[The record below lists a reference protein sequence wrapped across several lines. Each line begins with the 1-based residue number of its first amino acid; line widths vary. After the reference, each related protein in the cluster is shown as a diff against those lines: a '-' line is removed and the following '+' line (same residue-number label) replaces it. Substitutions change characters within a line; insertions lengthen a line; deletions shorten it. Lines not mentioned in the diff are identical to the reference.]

1 MAWFYLYDSDITATV
16 SASAEISSSDNDSE
30 VVKVTASGY
39 IPAGYWIYS
48 TGVVVTI
55 TINGQPY
62 TTTLF
67 GNGSYYYG
75 SDGAKTATFS
85 VDVPK
90 GTGAKN
96 VEWSVAFKRA
106 MDGYV
111 YDTAHTATGKIAV
124 GALPSYTV
132 SYNANGG
139 SGAPSAQTKWY
150 GSTLKL
156 STATPT
162 RTGYSFLGWST
173 ANDSSVEYAAGA
185 NYTANDGVTLYAV
198 WKANT
203 YTVKY
208 DANGGTGAP
217 GNQTKTYGVNL
228 TLSNTK
234 PTRTNYNFLGWA
246 TSASATSPQ
255 YAAGGEYSNNAGVTL
270 YAVWQLAYTKPRI
283 NGLSVERCT
292 EDGTAAE
299 EGTYARVS
307 FAWATDR
314 AVSSITVTW
323 ASVMGGSGSTNIPAS
338 GTSGNVSFVFGG
350 GNLSADATYTIAV
363 SVADSGGSTP
373 ASTTLSSI
381 KYTIDF
387 LKGGNGVA
395 IGKAAEVA
403 NKFDVDFESI
413 FRKPI
418 DAREGSYIPDL
429 RNEELTP
436 EKFGSHN
443 IHKFFHQGGT
453 GSWKTL
459 LNIHGWTDDY
469 DTTQIAF
476 PADQLAKDR
485 NLKFRCGA
493 RDSGWSQW
501 WTLLDS
507 GNYSSHIIALGG
519 QRFQANY
526 IGLYASNS
534 DSLVGNARKGFIGH
548 AGTDILNLANE
559 TASGGIRFSPTAD
572 SGYTLLMQGNGLS
585 PVKSDTQFLG
595 GANGKWKAVW
605 AINGT
610 IQTSDR
616 NQKTDIQSI
625 DNKYLELFDKLEPVT
640 FKLAGKEH
648 DRTHV
653 GFISQDVK
661 AAMDEVGLTP
671 DDFAAYCR
679 DEKTE
684 TIEVDETVKREDG
697 TEEVVKTTKTVPVL
711 DKDGNPEYLYS
722 LRYSEFI
729 ALNTRM
735 IQENRKEITAL
746 KEENAKL
753 KERLAKI
760 EAMLGIE

>member
-16 SASAEISSSDNDSE
+16 SASAEISSSDNDSA

-96 VEWSVAFKRA
+96 VAWSVAFKRA

-111 YDTAHTATGKIAV
+111 YDTAHTATGTIAV

-162 RTGYSFLGWST
+162 RAGYNFLGWST

-185 NYTANDGVTLYAV
+185 NYTADSGVMLYAV
-198 WKANT
+198 WQAHT
-203 YTVKY
+203 YTISY
-208 DANGGTGAP
+208 NANGGTGAP
-217 GNQTKTYGVNL
+217 GNQIKTYGVKL
-228 TLSNTK
+228 KLSSAV
-234 PTRTNYNFLGWA
+234 PTRKNYNFLGWA

-255 YAAGGEYSNNAGVTL
+255 YAAGGEYSANSGVTL

-283 NGLSVERCT
+283 NGLTVERCT

-299 EGTYARVS
+299 EGTCARVS

-323 ASVMGGSGSTNIPAS
+323 TSVMGGSGSTNIPAS

-350 GNLSADATYTIAV
+350 GNLSADATYTVAV

-373 ASTTLSSI
+373 ESTTLPSI

-387 LKGGNGVA
+387 LEGGSGVA
-395 IGKAAEVA
+395 VGKAAEL
-403 NKFDVDFESI
+403 KDRFDVAFESV

-418 DAREGSYIPDL
+418 DAREGSYILDL

-436 EKFGSHN
+436 NKFGSHN

-476 PADQLAKDR
+476 PADQLKKDR
-485 NLKFRCGA
+485 NIKFRCGA
-493 RDSGWSQW
+493 RDSGWSSW

-507 GNYSSHIIALGG
+507 SNYSSHIVALGG
-519 QRFQANY
+519 HRFFTDY
-526 IGLYASNS
+526 IGLYSNNA
-534 DSLVGNARKGFIGH
+534 DALAGNNRKGFIGH
-548 AGTDILNLANE
+548 AGTDILNLVNE
-559 TASGGIRFSPTAD
+559 TASGGIRFKPTAD
-572 SGYTLLMQGNGLS
+572 SGYTLLMQGNGFS

-616 NQKTDIQSI
+616 NQKIDIQSI
-625 DNKYLELFDKLEPVT
+625 DDKYLELFDKLEPVT

-661 AAMDEVGLTP
+661 AAMDEVELTP

-679 DEKTE
+679 DAKMERVEVVDEETGEKTE
-684 TIEVDETVKREDG
+684 KEI
-697 TEEVVKTTKTVPVL
+697 PVL
-711 DKDGNPEYLYS
+711 DENGNPVYLYS

>member
-1 MAWFYLYDSDITATV
+1 MAYFYLYDSDIPATV
-16 SASAEISSSDNDSE
+16 SASAEISSSDNDSA

-96 VEWSVAFKRA
+96 VAWSVAFKRA
-106 MDGYV
+106 MDGYI
-111 YDTAHTATGKIAV
+111 YDTAHTATGTIAV

-162 RTGYSFLGWST
+162 RAGYSFIGWST

-185 NYTANDGVTLYAV
+185 NYTANSAVTLYAV

-228 TLSNTK
+228 TLSSTK

-255 YAAGGEYSNNAGVTL
+255 YVAGGTYSANSGVTL

-323 ASVMGGSGSTNIPAS
+323 TSVMGGSGSTNIPAS

-395 IGKAAEVA
+395 VGKAAEVA

-443 IHKFFHQGGT
+443 IHKFFHQGGL
-453 GSWKTL
+453 GSWKTI

-469 DTTQIAF
+469 DTTQIAC

-493 RDSGWSQW
+493 RDSGWSPW
-501 WTLLDS
+501 YTLLDS
-507 GNYSSHIIALGG
+507 VNFSGYIDALGG
-519 QRFQANY
+519 FRFNHTWV
-526 IGLYASNS
+526 GLY
-534 DSLVGNARKGFIGH
+534 DSWTDAHNNQNRKGWIGH
-548 AGTDILNLANE
+548 DGKTTLTIKNESTGVIHLTTSGGQTVIVGPNYLAPNGTDTHYL
-559 TASGGIRFSPTAD
+559 GIMDGR
-572 SGYTLLMQGNGLS
+572 
-585 PVKSDTQFLG
+585 
-595 GANGKWKAVW
+595 WKAVY

-610 IQTSDR
+610 IVTSDR
-616 NQKTDIQSI
+616 NAKTDIQSI
-625 DNKYLELFDKLEPVT
+625 DDKYIELFDKLEPVT

>member
-16 SASAEISSSDNDSE
+16 SASAEISSSDNDSA

-39 IPAGYWIYS
+39 IPVGYWIYS

-55 TINGQPY
+55 TINGQSR
-62 TTTLF
+62 TQTLF

-90 GTGAKN
+90 GTGAKS
-96 VEWSVAFKRA
+96 VPWSVAFKRA
-106 MDGYV
+106 MDGNV
-111 YDTAHTATGKIAV
+111 YDTAHTATGNISV

-185 NYTANDGVTLYAV
+185 NYTANAGVTLYAV

-203 YTVKY
+203 YTVSY
-208 DANGGTGAP
+208 NANGGTGAP
-217 GNQTKTYGVNL
+217 GNQTKTYDVDL
-228 TLSNTK
+228 TLSSTI

-255 YAAGGEYSNNAGVTL
+255 YAAGGKYTANSGVTL

-283 NGLSVERCT
+283 SNLSVERCT
-292 EDGTAAE
+292 EDGTAAA

-314 AVSSITVTW
+314 AVSSITVSWT
-323 ASVMGGSGSTNIPAS
+323 SVLGGSGSTNIPAS

-350 GNLSADATYTIAV
+350 GNLSTDATYSVAV

-373 ASTTLSSI
+373 ASATLGSI
-381 KYTIDF
+381 KYTADF
-387 LKGGNGVA
+387 LAGGNGVA
-395 IGKAAEVA
+395 FGKAAELEDT
-403 NKFDVDFESI
+403 FDVAFEPR
-413 FRKPI
+413 FRKRI
-418 DAREGSYIPDL
+418 NADFGLKTHDWRDTT
-429 RNEELTP
+429 LTP
-436 EKFGSHN
+436 GMFGAQTLVPY
-443 IHKFFHQGGT
+443 FHQGGT
-453 GSWKTL
+453 GYWKTIL
-459 LNIHGWTDDY
+459 DVHGWSGASY
-469 DTTQIAF
+469 DTTQLAF
-476 PADQLAKDR
+476 PADTGGDR
-485 NLKFRCGA
+485 NLKFRCGRNDA
-493 RDSGWSQW
+493 WSAW

-507 GNYSSHIIALGG
+507 SNYDNYIAALSNVRLFGNVSFYQTLANA
-519 QRFQANY
+519 QANTDRSAWLGHDGTTSFY
-526 IGLYASNS
+526 IR
-534 DSLVGNARKGFIGH
+534 NA
-548 AGTDILNLANE
+548 
-559 TASGGIRFSPTAD
+559 
-572 SGYTLLMQGNGLS
+572 
-585 PVKSDTQFLG
+585 V
-595 GANGKWKAVW
+595 GANMYFGVNNSWQLRLMTDRLIPYGDNTLYLGDSYDRWKAVYSVT
-605 AINGT
+605 GS

-616 NQKTDIQSI
+616 NQKTNIKPI
-625 DNKYLELFDKLEPVT
+625 DQKYIDLFDKLQPVT
-640 FKLAGKEH
+640 FTFKESEH
-648 DRTHV
+648 GRTHV
-653 GFISQDVK
+653 GFISQDVEQ
-661 AAMDEVGLTP
+661 AMKELDISAEE
-671 DDFAAYCR
+671 FAAFCR
-679 DEKTE
+679 DVKMERNEVVDEETGEKTE
-684 TIEVDETVKREDG
+684 KE
-697 TEEVVKTTKTVPVL
+697 VPVL
-711 DKDGNPEYLYS
+711 DENGNPVYIYS

-735 IQENRKEITAL
+735 IQENRKKITAL
-746 KEENAKL
+746 EEENAKL

-760 EAMLGIE
+760 EAMLGIEE

>member
-1 MAWFYLYDSDITATV
+1 MAYFYLYDSDIPATV
-16 SASAEISSSDNDSE
+16 SASAEISSSDNDSA

-96 VEWSVAFKRA
+96 VAWSVAFKRA

-111 YDTAHTATGKIAV
+111 YDTAHTATGTIAV

-162 RTGYSFLGWST
+162 RKGYSFLGWST

-185 NYTANDGVTLYAV
+185 NYTANSDVMLYAV

-203 YTVKY
+203 YTVSY
-208 DANGGTGAP
+208 NDNGGTGAP
-217 GNQTKTYGVNL
+217 GNQTKTYGVDL
-228 TLSNTK
+228 KLSNTV

-255 YAAGGEYSNNAGVTL
+255 YAAGGTYSANSGVTL

-283 NGLSVERCT
+283 NGLSVERCDADGNAL
-292 EDGTAAE
+292 ED
-299 EGTYARVS
+299 GTYARVS

-323 ASVMGGSGSTNIPAS
+323 NSVMGGSGSTNIPAS

-387 LKGGNGVA
+387 LQGGNGVA
-395 IGKAAEVA
+395 VGKAAEVA
-403 NKFDVDFESI
+403 DRFDVDLESI

-436 EKFGSHN
+436 NKFGSHN

-453 GSWKTL
+453 GSWKTI

-469 DTTQIAF
+469 DATQIAF
-476 PADQLAKDR
+476 PADQLKKDR

-493 RDSGWSQW
+493 RDSGWSSW
-501 WTLLDS
+501 WTILDS
-507 GNYSSHIIALGG
+507 SNHY
-519 QRFQANY
+519 NY
-526 IGLYASNS
+526 IRAAFGTRFENGWLGLYKDQHDAIGAVN
-534 DSLVGNARKGFIGH
+534 RKGWIGHDGTTAMHIRNEANGNIFIG
-548 AGTDILNLANE
+548 TKTLLLMV
-559 TASGGIRFSPTAD
+559 TAD
-572 SGYTLLMQGNGLS
+572 RFMSYGNDMLY
-585 PVKSDTQFLG
+585 LG
-595 GANGKWKAVW
+595 DAYNRWKTVY

-610 IQTSDR
+610 INTSDR
-616 NQKTDIQSI
+616 NLKTSI
-625 DNKYLELFDKLEPVT
+625 EPIDDKYIELFDRLEPVT

-697 TEEVVKTTKTVPVL
+697 TEEIVKTTKTVPLL

-735 IQENRKEITAL
+735 IQENRKKITAL
-746 KEENAKL
+746 EEENAKL
-753 KERLAKI
+753 RERLAKI

>member
-16 SASAEISSSDNDSE
+16 SASAEISSSDNDSA

-39 IPAGYWIYS
+39 IPVGYWIYS

-96 VEWSVAFKRA
+96 VAWSVAFKRA

-111 YDTAHTATGKIAV
+111 YDTAHTATGTIAV

-185 NYTANDGVTLYAV
+185 NYTANSGVTLYAV

-203 YTVKY
+203 YTVSY
-208 DANGGTGAP
+208 NANGGTGAP

-255 YAAGGEYSNNAGVTL
+255 YAAGGTYSANSGVTL

-323 ASVMGGSGSTNIPAS
+323 NSVMGGSGSTNIPAS
-338 GTSGNVSFVFGG
+338 GTSSNVSFVFGG
-350 GNLSADATYTIAV
+350 GNLSADATYTVAV
-363 SVADSGGSTP
+363 AVADSGGSTP

-387 LKGGNGVA
+387 LKGGNGA
-395 IGKAAEVA
+395 ALGKAAEKEGVLENAWEFHQNGEMYLKGRKIYEFFAPSGYGLGTNVETAPDNDA
-403 NKFDVDFESI
+403 NQIHGNGFFRAYVNTPNEDVWWNILNMDCYEGNSNSSVQIANGYISTGQASI
-413 FRKPI
+413 CIRQKNNGTWSEWGWENPPMEVGVEYRTTERFQGKVVYTQYFKVGTAVNGASVRKPSGASAI
-418 DAREGSYIPDL
+418 IRHQSYI
-429 RNEELTP
+429 
-436 EKFGSHN
+436 GSLPLPLG
-443 IHKFFHQGGT
+443 HKYIERSGYFAYT
-453 GSWKTL
+453 TSR
-459 LNIHGWTDDY
+459 TDDGFY
-469 DTTQIAF
+469 LITDT
-476 PADQLAKDR
+476 L
-485 NLKFRCGA
+485 
-493 RDSGWSQW
+493 
-501 WTLLDS
+501 
-507 GNYSSHIIALGG
+507 
-519 QRFQANY
+519 
-526 IGLYASNS
+526 S
-534 DSLVGNARKGFIGH
+534 DGYG
-548 AGTDILNLANE
+548 
-559 TASGGIRFSPTAD
+559 SGGYNWFEQMW
-572 SGYTLLMQGNGLS
+572 YT
-585 PVKSDTQFLG
+585 K
-595 GANGKWKAVW
+595 
-605 AINGT
+605 
-610 IQTSDR
+610 
-616 NQKTDIQSI
+616 
-625 DNKYLELFDKLEPVT
+625 
-640 FKLAGKEH
+640 
-648 DRTHV
+648 
-653 GFISQDVK
+653 
-661 AAMDEVGLTP
+661 
-671 DDFAAYCR
+671 
-679 DEKTE
+679 
-684 TIEVDETVKREDG
+684 
-697 TEEVVKTTKTVPVL
+697 
-711 DKDGNPEYLYS
+711 
-722 LRYSEFI
+722 
-729 ALNTRM
+729 
-735 IQENRKEITAL
+735 
-746 KEENAKL
+746 
-753 KERLAKI
+753 
-760 EAMLGIE
+760 

>member
-16 SASAEISSSDNDSE
+16 SASAEISSSDNDSA

-96 VEWSVAFKRA
+96 VAWSVAFKRA

-111 YDTAHTATGKIAV
+111 YDTAHTATGTIAV

-185 NYTANDGVTLYAV
+185 NYTANSGVTLYAV

-203 YTVKY
+203 YTVSY
-208 DANGGTGAP
+208 NANGGTGAP

-255 YAAGGEYSNNAGVTL
+255 YAAGGTYSANSGVTL

-323 ASVMGGSGSTNIPAS
+323 TSVMGGSGSTNIPAS

-350 GNLSADATYTIAV
+350 GNLSADATYTVAV
-363 SVADSGGSTP
+363 AVADSGGSTP
-373 ASTTLSSI
+373 ASTTLSSME
-381 KYTIDF
+381 YTIDF
-387 LKGGNGVA
+387 LAGGKGVA
-395 IGKAAEVA
+395 FFKAAERDGMEV
-403 NKFDVDFESI
+403 NSDMLVNGSFRSSSVNGI
-413 FRKPI
+413 FMQQI
-418 DAREGSYIPDL
+418 DLYAVSEIKIKSMFSNFSGSGDS
-429 RNEELTP
+429 RQMFFV
-436 EKFGSHN
+436 FG
-443 IHKFFHQGGT
+443 
-453 GSWKTL
+453 
-459 LNIHGWTDDY
+459 
-469 DTTQIAF
+469 
-476 PADQLAKDR
+476 
-485 NLKFRCGA
+485 
-493 RDSGWSQW
+493 RDSGII
-501 WTLLDS
+501 TLANNGS
-507 GNYSSHIIALGG
+507 ASFV
-519 QRFQANY
+519 RF
-526 IGLYASNS
+526 
-534 DSLVGNARKGFIGH
+534 
-548 AGTDILNLANE
+548 AGTGEIARFEALD
-559 TASGGIRFSPTAD
+559 GGIFKVIMSRQLYDTFVIL
-572 SGYTLLMQGNGLS
+572 SGE
-585 PVKSDTQFLG
+585 QF
-595 GANGKWKAVW
+595 A
-605 AINGT
+605 
-610 IQTSDR
+610 
-616 NQKTDIQSI
+616 
-625 DNKYLELFDKLEPVT
+625 LE
-640 FKLAGKEH
+640 
-648 DRTHV
+648 
-653 GFISQDVK
+653 
-661 AAMDEVGLTP
+661 
-671 DDFAAYCR
+671 
-679 DEKTE
+679 
-684 TIEVDETVKREDG
+684 
-697 TEEVVKTTKTVPVL
+697 
-711 DKDGNPEYLYS
+711 
-722 LRYSEFI
+722 
-729 ALNTRM
+729 
-735 IQENRKEITAL
+735 
-746 KEENAKL
+746 
-753 KERLAKI
+753 
-760 EAMLGIE
+760 

>member
-1 MAWFYLYDSDITATV
+1 MAYFYLYDSDIPATV
-16 SASAEISSSDNDSE
+16 SASAEISSSDNDSA

-96 VEWSVAFKRA
+96 VAWSVAFKRA

-111 YDTAHTATGKIAV
+111 YDTAHTATGTIAV

-150 GSTLKL
+150 GITLKL

-185 NYTANDGVTLYAV
+185 NYTANSGVTLYAV

-203 YTVKY
+203 YTVSY
-208 DANGGTGAP
+208 NANGGSGAP

-228 TLSNTK
+228 TLSSTK

-255 YAAGGEYSNNAGVTL
+255 YAAGGTYSANSGVTL

-283 NGLSVERCT
+283 NGLSVERCDA
-292 EDGTAAE
+292 DGNALE

-314 AVSSITVTW
+314 AVSSITLYWTS
-323 ASVMGGSGSTNIPAS
+323 ANANSGSWAISAS
-338 GTSGNVSFVFGG
+338 GTSGTVNEIFGG
-350 GNLSADATYTIAV
+350 GDYLYFDSDVTYNITV
-363 SVADSGGSTP
+363 TVADSGGSTP

-387 LKGGNGVA
+387 LEGGNGVA
-395 IGKAAEVA
+395 IGRAAELEDR
-403 NKFDVDFESI
+403 FDVAFESV

-418 DAREGSYIPDL
+418 DPQGGIYIPDY

-436 EKFGSHN
+436 SKFGNHN
-443 IHKFFHQGGT
+443 VRAFFHKANLGR
-453 GSWKTL
+453 WKTIL
-459 LNIHGWTDDY
+459 DIHGWTEDY

-476 PADQLAKDR
+476 PADQLGLDR
-485 NLKFRCGA
+485 NIAYRCGA
-493 RDSGWSQW
+493 RDSGWSPW
-501 WTLLDS
+501 YTLLDNVNFS
-507 GNYSSHIIALGG
+507 GYIDALGG
-519 QRFQANY
+519 FKFNHTFV
-526 IGLYASNS
+526 GLYNS
-534 DSLVGNARKGFIGH
+534 WTDAHNNQNRKGWIGH
-548 AGTDILNLANE
+548 DGRTDLTMTNE
-559 TASGGIRFSPTAD
+559 ASGHIYLSAGGKLVMLHSTYFS
-572 SGYTLLMQGNGLS
+572 SGVNDQHYLGLS
-585 PVKSDTQFLG
+585 SY
-595 GANGKWKAVW
+595 KWKAVY
-605 AINGT
+605 AITGT

-616 NQKTDIQSI
+616 NYKTDIKPIEQ
-625 DNKYLELFDKLEPVT
+625 KYDDLFDKLQPVT
-640 FKLAGKEH
+640 FKLAGGEH
-648 DRTHV
+648 DRVHI
-653 GFISQDVK
+653 GFIAQDVK
-661 AAMDEVGLTP
+661 AAMDELNIDVTE
-671 DDFAAYCR
+671 FAAYCR
-679 DEKTE
+679 DKKIERVEVEDPETGEKSTQ
-684 TIEVDETVKREDG
+684 EVE
-697 TEEVVKTTKTVPVL
+697 VL
-711 DKDGNPEYLYS
+711 DDNGDPVYMYA
-722 LRYSEFI
+722 LRYTEFI
-729 ALNTRM
+729 ALNTFK
-735 IQENRKEITAL
+735 IQKLQNEVSELKDENE
-746 KEENAKL
+746 KL
-753 KERLAKI
+753 KARLKKI

>member
-16 SASAEISSSDNDSE
+16 SASAEISSSDNDSA

-96 VEWSVAFKRA
+96 VSWSVAFKRA

-111 YDTAHTATGKIAV
+111 YDTAHTATGTIAV

-173 ANDSSVEYAAGA
+173 ANDSSVEYSAGA
-185 NYTANDGVTLYAV
+185 NYTANSGVMLYAV
-198 WKANT
+198 WQAHT
-203 YTVKY
+203 YTISY
-208 DANGGTGAP
+208 NANGGTGAP
-217 GNQTKTYGVNL
+217 GNQTKTYGVKL
-228 TLSNTK
+228 KISSAV

-255 YAAGGEYSNNAGVTL
+255 YAAGGEYSMNSGVTL

-283 NGLSVERCT
+283 NGLSVERCDA
-292 EDGTAAE
+292 DGNALG

-323 ASVMGGSGSTNIPAS
+323 TSVLGGSGSTNIPAS

-350 GNLSADATYTIAV
+350 GSLSADATYTVAV
-363 SVADSGGSTP
+363 AVADSGGSTP

-387 LKGGNGVA
+387 LAGGKGA
-395 IGKAAEVA
+395 AFFKAAE
-403 NKFDVDFESI
+403 NERLDVGGEMWVDGEL
-413 FRKPI
+413 R
-418 DAREGSYIPDL
+418 AEGGLY
-429 RNEELTP
+429 LTNRRGGIV
-436 EKFGSHN
+436 FQGTNLLLVNIGS
-443 IHKFFHQGGT
+443 GT
-453 GSWKTL
+453 GDG
-459 LNIHGWTDDY
+459 IEF
-469 DTTQIAF
+469 A
-476 PADQLAKDR
+476 P
-485 NLKFRCGA
+485 
-493 RDSGWSQW
+493 
-501 WTLLDS
+501 
-507 GNYSSHIIALGG
+507 YSS
-519 QRFQANY
+519 
-526 IGLYASNS
+526 
-534 DSLVGNARKGFIGH
+534 
-548 AGTDILNLANE
+548 
-559 TASGGIRFSPTAD
+559 
-572 SGYTLLMQGNGLS
+572 
-585 PVKSDTQFLG
+585 G
-595 GANGKWKAVW
+595 GAVLKMIHNTFFPIYDNQHSLGAANNRWKAIYAV
-605 AINGT
+605 NGT

-616 NQKTDIQSI
+616 NKKTAIKSI
-625 DNKYLELFDKLEPVT
+625 DDEYIELFDKLQPVT
-640 FKLAGKEH
+640 FKLVGDEH

-697 TEEVVKTTKTVPVL
+697 TEEVVKSSKTVPVL

-735 IQENRKEITAL
+735 IQENRKKITAL

>member
-16 SASAEISSSDNDSE
+16 SASAEISSSDNDSA

-55 TINGQPY
+55 TINGQSR
-62 TTTLF
+62 TQTLF

-75 SDGAKTATFS
+75 SEGAKTATFS

-90 GTGAKN
+90 GTGAKS
-96 VEWSVAFKRA
+96 VPWSVAFKRA
-106 MDGYV
+106 MDGNV
-111 YDTAHTATGKIAV
+111 YDTAHTATGNISV

-139 SGAPSAQTKWY
+139 TGAPSAQTKWY

-185 NYTANDGVTLYAV
+185 NYTANSNVTLYAV

-217 GNQTKTYGVNL
+217 GNQTKTYGVDL
-228 TLSNTK
+228 TLSSAK

-255 YAAGGEYSNNAGVTL
+255 YAAGGEYTANTGVTL

-283 NGLSVERCT
+283 SSLSVERCT
-292 EDGTAAE
+292 EDGTAAA

-323 ASVMGGSGSTNIPAS
+323 TSVLGGSGSTNIPAS

-350 GNLSADATYTIAV
+350 GNLSADATYTVAV

-387 LKGGNGVA
+387 LAGGKGA
-395 IGKAAEVA
+395 AFFKAAENERLDIGGEMWVDGELRAEGGLYLTNRRGGIVFNGTNLLLA
-403 NKFDVDFESI
+403 NI
-413 FRKPI
+413 
-418 DAREGSYIPDL
+418 GS
-429 RNEELTP
+429 
-436 EKFGSHN
+436 
-443 IHKFFHQGGT
+443 GT
-453 GSWKTL
+453 GDGIQFAPYAAGGSVL
-459 LNIHGWTDDY
+459 QMIHNTFFPIY
-469 DTTQIAF
+469 DNQHS
-476 PADQLAKDR
+476 L
-485 NLKFRCGA
+485 GA
-493 RDSGWSQW
+493 
-501 WTLLDS
+501 
-507 GNYSSHIIALGG
+507 
-519 QRFQANY
+519 AN
-526 IGLYASNS
+526 N
-534 DSLVGNARKGFIGH
+534 R
-548 AGTDILNLANE
+548 
-559 TASGGIRFSPTAD
+559 
-572 SGYTLLMQGNGLS
+572 
-585 PVKSDTQFLG
+585 
-595 GANGKWKAVW
+595 WKAIYS
-605 AINGT
+605 INGT

-616 NQKTDIQSI
+616 NKKTAIKSI
-625 DNKYLELFDKLEPVT
+625 DGEYIELFDKLQPVT
-640 FKLAGKEH
+640 FKLVGDEH

-679 DEKTE
+679 DVKMERIEVVDEETGEKTE
-684 TIEVDETVKREDG
+684 KD
-697 TEEVVKTTKTVPVL
+697 VPVL
-711 DKDGNPEYLYS
+711 DENGNPVYIYS

-735 IQENRKEITAL
+735 IQENRKKITAL
-746 KEENAKL
+746 EEENAKL

-760 EAMLGIE
+760 EAMLGIEE

>member
-1 MAWFYLYDSDITATV
+1 MAYFYLYDSDIPATV
-16 SASAEISSSDNDSE
+16 SASAEISSSDNDSA

-48 TGVVVTI
+48 AGVVVTI

-96 VEWSVAFKRA
+96 VSWSVAFKRA

-111 YDTAHTATGKIAV
+111 YDTAHTETGTIAV

-185 NYTANDGVTLYAV
+185 NYTANSAVTLYAV

-246 TSASATSPQ
+246 TSASATTAQ
-255 YAAGGEYSNNAGVTL
+255 YAAGGTYSANSGVTL

-292 EDGTAAE
+292 EDGTAADD
-299 EGTYARVS
+299 GTYARVS

-314 AVSSITVTW
+314 AASSITVTW
-323 ASVMGGSGSTNIPAS
+323 TSVMGGSGSANIPAS

-381 KYTIDF
+381 EYTVDF
-387 LKGGNGVA
+387 LAGGKGA
-395 IGKAAEVA
+395 AFFKAAETEGMVE
-403 NKFDVDFESI
+403 VDGELQVLDQSALLGGI
-413 FRKPI
+413 
-418 DAREGSYIPDL
+418 YIPDW
-429 RNEELTP
+429 RNNELTP
-436 EKFGSHN
+436 SVFGNHIMN
-443 IHKFFHQGGT
+443 MFFHQGGT
-453 GSWKTL
+453 GKWKTIL
-459 LNIHGWTDDY
+459 DIHGWTEDY
-469 DTTQIAF
+469 DTTQIAL
-476 PADQLAKDR
+476 PADQLARDR

-493 RDSGWSQW
+493 RDSGWSPW
-501 WTLLDS
+501 YTLLDS
-507 GNYSSHIIALGG
+507 SNYSSHIKALDGT
-519 QRFQANY
+519 RFTAGWLGFY
-526 IGLYASNS
+526 GSFADAYAGTN
-534 DSLVGNARKGFIGH
+534 RKGWIGHDGTVAMHIRNEANGNIFIG
-548 AGTDILNLANE
+548 TKTLLLMV
-559 TASGGIRFSPTAD
+559 TAD
-572 SGYTLLMQGNGLS
+572 RFMSYGNDMLY
-585 PVKSDTQFLG
+585 LG
-595 GANGKWKAVW
+595 DAYNRWKTVY

-610 IQTSDR
+610 INTSDR
-616 NQKTDIQSI
+616 NLKTSI
-625 DNKYLELFDKLEPVT
+625 EPIDDKYIELFDRLEPVT

-684 TIEVDETVKREDG
+684 TVEVDETVKREDG

-746 KEENAKL
+746 NEENAKL

>member
-16 SASAEISSSDNDSE
+16 SASAEISSSDNDSA

-90 GTGAKN
+90 GTGAKS
-96 VEWSVAFKRA
+96 VPWSVAFKRA
-106 MDGYV
+106 MDGNV
-111 YDTAHTATGKIAV
+111 YDTAHTETGNISV

-139 SGAPSAQTKWY
+139 TGAPSAQTKWY

-185 NYTANDGVTLYAV
+185 NYTANSAVTLYAV

-208 DANGGTGAP
+208 NANGGTGAP
-217 GNQTKTYGVNL
+217 GNQTKTYGVDL
-228 TLSNTK
+228 TLSSTI

-255 YAAGGEYSNNAGVTL
+255 YAAGGTYTANSGVTL

-283 NGLSVERCT
+283 SNLSVERCT
-292 EDGTAAE
+292 EDGTAAA

-314 AVSSITVTW
+314 SVSSITVTW
-323 ASVMGGSGSTNIPAS
+323 TSVLGGSGSTNIPAS

-350 GNLSADATYTIAV
+350 GNLSTDATYSVAV

-373 ASTTLSSI
+373 ASTTLGSTT
-381 KYTIDF
+381 YTVDF
-387 LKGGNGVA
+387 LAGGKGVA
-395 IGKAAEVA
+395 FGKAAELEDR
-403 NKFDVDFESI
+403 FDVNFDAT
-413 FRKPI
+413 FRKWI
-418 DAREGSYIPDL
+418 ELQGGILIPDW
-429 RNEELTP
+429 RDKELTP
-436 EKFGSHN
+436 GVFGSHQMN
-443 IHKFFHQGGT
+443 IFFSQGGT
-453 GSWKTL
+453 GTWKT
-459 LNIHGWTDDY
+459 IFDIKGWSGDDY

-476 PADQLAKDR
+476 PAADAKQDR
-485 NLKFRCGA
+485 NLKVRFGNIT
-493 RDSGWSQW
+493 DGWSGWYS
-501 WTLLDS
+501 LLDS
-507 GNYSSHIIALGG
+507 GNYNNIIAVLSGLRYSG
-519 QRFQANY
+519 NFSFFKNITDANNNTNRSAWIGNDGTNNLY
-526 IGLYASNS
+526 IRNVIGTNMYFGVNNS
-534 DSLVGNARKGFIGH
+534 WHLW
-548 AGTDILNLANE
+548 LANDRL
-559 TASGGIRFSPTAD
+559 TPYD
-572 SGYTLLMQGNGLS
+572 DNVLY
-585 PVKSDTQFLG
+585 LG
-595 GANGKWKAVW
+595 DNYDRWKAVYSTT
-605 AINGT
+605 GS

-616 NQKTDIQSI
+616 NQKTAIKPIEQKYI
-625 DNKYLELFDKLEPVT
+625 DLFDKLQPVT
-640 FKLAGKEH
+640 FEFKGEGH
-648 DRTHV
+648 DRVHV
-653 GFISQDVK
+653 GFISQDIEQ
-661 AAMDEVGLTP
+661 AMQEV
-671 DDFAAYCR
+671 DISAEEFAAYCR
-679 DEKTE
+679 DIKMERVEVIDEETGEKTE
-684 TIEVDETVKREDG
+684 KE
-697 TEEVVKTTKTVPVL
+697 VPVL
-711 DKDGNPEYLYS
+711 DENGNPVYIYS

-735 IQENRKEITAL
+735 IQENRKEITEL

-760 EAMLGIE
+760 EAMLCIEE

>member
-16 SASAEISSSDNDSE
+16 SASAEISSSDNDSA

-96 VEWSVAFKRA
+96 VAWSVAFKRA

-111 YDTAHTATGKIAV
+111 YDTAHTATGTIAV

-132 SYNANGG
+132 SYDANGG

-185 NYTANDGVTLYAV
+185 NYTANSAVTLYAV

-228 TLSNTK
+228 TLSSTI

-246 TSASATSPQ
+246 TSASATAPQ
-255 YAAGGEYSNNAGVTL
+255 YAAGGKYSNNAGVTL

-323 ASVMGGSGSTNIPAS
+323 TSVMGGSGSTNIPAS

-350 GNLSADATYTIAV
+350 GNLSADATYTVALA
-363 SVADSGGSTP
+363 VADSGGSTP
-373 ASTTLSSI
+373 ESTTLPSI

-387 LKGGNGVA
+387 LKGGKGA
-395 IGKAAEVA
+395 AFGKAAE
-403 NKFDVDFESI
+403 K
-413 FRKPI
+413 
-418 DAREGSYIPDL
+418 EGVL
-429 RNEELTP
+429 ENAWE
-436 EKFGSHN
+436 
-443 IHKFFHQGGT
+443 FHQNGEMYLKGRKIYEFFAPSGYGLGT
-453 GSWKTL
+453 NVETAPDNDASQ
-459 LNIHGWTDDY
+459 IHGNGFFRAYVNTPNEDVWWNIINMDCYEGNSNTSV
-469 DTTQIAF
+469 QIA
-476 PADQLAKDR
+476 
-485 NLKFRCGA
+485 NGYI
-493 RDSGWSQW
+493 S
-501 WTLLDS
+501 T
-507 GNYSSHIIALGG
+507 G
-519 QRFQANY
+519 Q
-526 IGLYASNS
+526 AS
-534 DSLVGNARKGFIGH
+534 IC
-548 AGTDILNLANE
+548 
-559 TASGGIRFSPTAD
+559 IR
-572 SGYTLLMQGNGLS
+572 Q
-585 PVKSDTQFLG
+585 K
-595 GANGKWKAVW
+595 
-605 AINGT
+605 INGT
-610 IQTSDR
+610 WSEWEWVNPPMELGVEYRTTERWNGKVVYAQYFKVGAAVNGGSMSMPSGATSIIR
-616 NQKTDIQSI
+616 HQGYIGTLPLPIGSKYIERSGYFAYTSARTDAGI
-625 DNKYLELFDKLEPVT
+625 YL
-640 FKLAGKEH
+640 
-648 DRTHV
+648 
-653 GFISQDVK
+653 
-661 AAMDEVGLTP
+661 LT
-671 DDFAAYCR
+671 DSLS
-679 DEKTE
+679 
-684 TIEVDETVKREDG
+684 DG
-697 TEEVVKTTKTVPVL
+697 YGSGGYNWFEQVWYTK
-711 DKDGNPEYLYS
+711 
-722 LRYSEFI
+722 
-729 ALNTRM
+729 
-735 IQENRKEITAL
+735 
-746 KEENAKL
+746 
-753 KERLAKI
+753 
-760 EAMLGIE
+760 

>member
-16 SASAEISSSDNDSE
+16 SASAEISSSDNDSA

-96 VEWSVAFKRA
+96 VAWSVAFKRA

-111 YDTAHTATGKIAV
+111 YDTAHTATGTIAV

-185 NYTANDGVTLYAV
+185 NYTANSGVTLYAV

-203 YTVKY
+203 YTVSY
-208 DANGGTGAP
+208 NANGGTGAP

-228 TLSNTK
+228 TLSSTK

-246 TSASATSPQ
+246 TSASATTAQ
-255 YAAGGEYSNNAGVTL
+255 YAAGGTYSANSGVTL

-283 NGLSVERCT
+283 NGLSVERCDA
-292 EDGTAAE
+292 DGNALE

-307 FAWATDR
+307 FAWDTDR
-314 AVSSITVTW
+314 TVSSITVTW
-323 ASVMGGSGSTNIPAS
+323 TSVMGGSGSTNIPAS
-338 GTSGNVSFVFGG
+338 GTSDNVSFVFGG

-387 LKGGNGVA
+387 LAGGKGA
-395 IGKAAEVA
+395 AFGKAAEKENTLDSIWTIYA
-403 NKFDVDFESI
+403 RAGFEY
-413 FRKPI
+413 PV
-418 DAREGSYIPDL
+418 IPNNTDL
-429 RNEELTP
+429 NELLTP
-436 EKFGSHN
+436 NVYSGLNASDSGYINCPITSGTFTLEVFPAGGNGQIMQLLTLCEKNKGEALVRHYY
-443 IHKFFHQGGT
+443 G
-453 GSWKTL
+453 GSWGVWRTFLSTSNYQNHIKNLDGTRFV
-459 LNIHGWTDDY
+459 NGW
-469 DTTQIAF
+469 
-476 PADQLAKDR
+476 
-485 NLKFRCGA
+485 
-493 RDSGWSQW
+493 
-501 WTLLDS
+501 
-507 GNYSSHIIALGG
+507 
-519 QRFQANY
+519 
-526 IGLYASNS
+526 IGLYGSFA
-534 DSLVGNARKGFIGH
+534 DSYANTNRKGWIGH
-548 AGTDILNLANE
+548 DGGTNFWMRNQAGGDIILMTQSRGVQLSQNA
-559 TASGGIRFSPTAD
+559 ASFMPT
-572 SGYTLLMQGNGLS
+572 SN
-585 PVKSDTQFLG
+585 G
-595 GANGKWKAVW
+595 GAYLGTSNNNWSAVYST
-605 AINGT
+605 NGT

-616 NQKTDIQSI
+616 NLKTEIEPVDQ
-625 DNKYLELFDKLEPVT
+625 KYLDLFDKLEPVT

-697 TEEVVKTTKTVPVL
+697 TEEVVKSTKTVPVL

-735 IQENRKEITAL
+735 IQENRKKITAL
-746 KEENAKL
+746 EEENAKL

>member
-1 MAWFYLYDSDITATV
+1 MAYFYLYDSDIPATV
-16 SASAEISSSDNDSE
+16 SASAEISSSDNDSA

-75 SDGAKTATFS
+75 SDGEKTATFS

-96 VEWSVAFKRA
+96 VAWSVAFKRA
-106 MDGYV
+106 MDGYI
-111 YDTAHTATGKIAV
+111 YDTAHTATGTIAV

-185 NYTANDGVTLYAV
+185 NYTANSAVTLYAV

-208 DANGGTGAP
+208 DANGGTSAP

-228 TLSNTK
+228 KLSSAV

-246 TSASATSPQ
+246 TSASATTAQ
-255 YAAGGEYSNNAGVTL
+255 YSVGGTYSANSGVTL

-323 ASVMGGSGSTNIPAS
+323 NSVMGGSGSTNIPAS

-350 GNLSADATYTIAV
+350 GNLSADATYSIAV

-373 ASTTLSSI
+373 ESTTLPSI

-395 IGKAAEVA
+395 IGKAAELEDV
-403 NKFDVDFESI
+403 FDVALEPR
-413 FRKPI
+413 FRKRI
-418 DAREGSYIPDL
+418 NADFGIKTHDW
-429 RNEELTP
+429 RNTTLTP
-436 EKFGSHN
+436 GMFGAQTLVPY
-443 IHKFFHQGGT
+443 FHQGGT
-453 GSWKTL
+453 GYWKTIL
-459 LNIHGWTDDY
+459 DIHGWSGESY
-469 DTTQIAF
+469 DTTQLAL
-476 PADQLAKDR
+476 PADTALDR
-485 NLKFRCGA
+485 NLKFRCG
-493 RDSGWSQW
+493 RNDGWSEW

-507 GNYSSHIIALGG
+507 SNYSSYIAALGG
-519 QRFQANY
+519 MRFFSDY
-526 IGLYASNS
+526 IGLYANKSEALANSN
-534 DSLVGNARKGFIGH
+534 RKGWIGYAETDMINVVNGK
-548 AGTDILNLANE
+548 AGG
-559 TASGGIRFSPTAD
+559 SIRFHPSG
-572 SGYTLLMQGNGLS
+572 SGYTIQMIGGGLV
-585 PVKSDTQFLG
+585 PVTNDNQYLG
-595 GANGKWKAVW
+595 DSTRKWKAVY

-616 NQKTDIQSI
+616 NQKTDIKPIEQKYI
-625 DNKYLELFDKLEPVT
+625 DLFDKLQPVAFT
-640 FKLAGKEH
+640 FKGSEH
-648 DRTHV
+648 DRTHI
-653 GFISQDVK
+653 GFISQDIEQ
-661 AAMDEVGLTP
+661 AMQEV
-671 DDFAAYCR
+671 DISAEEFAAFCR
-679 DEKTE
+679 DVKMERIEVVDEETGEKTE
-684 TIEVDETVKREDG
+684 KE
-697 TEEVVKTTKTVPVL
+697 VPVL
-711 DKDGNPEYLYS
+711 DENGNPVYIYS

-746 KEENAKL
+746 KEDNAKL

>member
-1 MAWFYLYDSDITATV
+1 MAYFYLYDSDIPATV
-16 SASAEISSSDNDSE
+16 SASAEISSSDNDSA

-96 VEWSVAFKRA
+96 VAWSVAFKRA

-111 YDTAHTATGKIAV
+111 YDTAHTATGTIAV

-185 NYTANDGVTLYAV
+185 NYTANSAVTLYAV

-217 GNQTKTYGVNL
+217 GNQTKTYDVNL
-228 TLSNTK
+228 TLSSTK

-255 YAAGGEYSNNAGVTL
+255 YAAGGTYSANSGVTL

-299 EGTYARVS
+299 DGTYARVS

-350 GNLSADATYTIAV
+350 GNLSADATYTVAV

-395 IGKAAEVA
+395 IGKAAELEDV
-403 NKFDVDFESI
+403 FDVALEPR
-413 FRKPI
+413 FRKRI
-418 DAREGSYIPDL
+418 NADFGLKTHDW
-429 RNEELTP
+429 RNTTLTP
-436 EKFGSHN
+436 GMFGAQTLVPY
-443 IHKFFHQGGT
+443 FHQGGT
-453 GSWKTL
+453 GYWKTIL
-459 LNIHGWTDDY
+459 DVHGWSGASY
-469 DTTQIAF
+469 DTTQLAL
-476 PADQLAKDR
+476 PADTGGDR
-485 NLKFRCGA
+485 NLKFRCGNNET
-493 RDSGWSQW
+493 WSPW
-501 WTLLDS
+501 YTLLDS
-507 GNYSSHIIALGG
+507 VNYNS
-519 QRFQANY
+519 Y
-526 IGLYASNS
+526 IGALSGLRYAGNFSFFKNITDANNDTNRSAWIGNDGTNNLYIRNVIGTSMYFGVNNSWQLWLSNDRLTPYGDNILYLG
-534 DSLVGNARKGFIGH
+534 DSYDR
-548 AGTDILNLANE
+548 
-559 TASGGIRFSPTAD
+559 
-572 SGYTLLMQGNGLS
+572 
-585 PVKSDTQFLG
+585 
-595 GANGKWKAVW
+595 WKAVYS
-605 AINGT
+605 ATGT

-616 NQKTDIQSI
+616 NQKTNIKPI
-625 DNKYLELFDKLEPVT
+625 DRKYIDLFDKLQPVT
-640 FKLAGKEH
+640 FEFKGEGH
-648 DRTHV
+648 DRVHV
-653 GFISQDVK
+653 GFISQDIEQ
-661 AAMDEVGLTP
+661 AMQELDISAEE
-671 DDFAAYCR
+671 FAAFCR
-679 DEKTE
+679 DVKMERIEVVDEETGEKTE
-684 TIEVDETVKREDG
+684 KE
-697 TEEVVKTTKTVPVL
+697 VPVL
-711 DKDGNPEYLYS
+711 DENGNPVYIYS

-735 IQENRKEITAL
+735 IQENRKKITEL
-746 KEENAKL
+746 EEENAKL

>member
-1 MAWFYLYDSDITATV
+1 MAYFYLYDSDIPATV
-16 SASAEISSSDNDSE
+16 SASAEISSSDNDSA

-96 VEWSVAFKRA
+96 VSWSVAFKRA
-106 MDGYV
+106 MDGNV
-111 YDTAHTATGKIAV
+111 YDTAHTATGTIAV

-132 SYNANGG
+132 SYDANGG

-162 RTGYSFLGWST
+162 RAGYSFLGWST
-173 ANDSSVEYAAGA
+173 SNDSSVEYAAGA
-185 NYTANDGVTLYAV
+185 NYTANSEVTLYAV

-217 GNQTKTYGVNL
+217 GNQTKTYDVNL
-228 TLSNTK
+228 TLSSTK

-246 TSASATSPQ
+246 TSASATTAQ
-255 YAAGGEYSNNAGVTL
+255 YAAGGTYSANSGVTL

-283 NGLSVERCT
+283 NGLSVERCDA
-292 EDGTAAE
+292 DGNALE

-323 ASVMGGSGSTNIPAS
+323 TSVMGGSDSTNIPAS

-373 ASTTLSSI
+373 ESTTLPSI

-387 LKGGNGVA
+387 LQGGNGVS
-395 IGKAAEVA
+395 IGKAAELEDV
-403 NKFDVDFESI
+403 FDVALEPR
-413 FRKPI
+413 FRKRI
-418 DAREGSYIPDL
+418 NADFGIKTHDW
-429 RNEELTP
+429 RNTTLTP
-436 EKFGSHN
+436 GMFGAQTLVPY
-443 IHKFFHQGGT
+443 FHQGGT
-453 GSWKTL
+453 GYWKTIL
-459 LNIHGWTDDY
+459 DVHGWSGESY
-469 DTTQIAF
+469 DTTQLAL
-476 PADQLAKDR
+476 PADTALDR
-485 NLKFRCGA
+485 NLKFRCGNA
-493 RDSGWSQW
+493 GAWTRW
-501 WTLLDS
+501 WTLLDD
-507 GNYSSHIIALGG
+507 GNYYSLIKALGG
-519 QRFQANY
+519 YKFFDGY
-526 IGLYASNS
+526 IGIYGSYNDAR
-534 DSLVGNARKGFIGH
+534 DSVNRKGWMGH
-548 AGTDILNLANE
+548 DGGVNFSIKNE
-559 TASGGIRFSPTAD
+559 ASGKVYLVTSNNQSVMVGPNYLAPGSTDTHYLGIVD
-572 SGYTLLMQGNGLS
+572 Y
-585 PVKSDTQFLG
+585 
-595 GANGKWKAVW
+595 KWKALY
-605 AINGT
+605 AISGT
-610 IQTSDR
+610 IVTSDR
-616 NQKTDIQSI
+616 NLKTAIEPVDQKYI
-625 DNKYLELFDKLEPVT
+625 DLFDRLEPVT

-729 ALNTRM
+729 ALNTRV
-735 IQENRKEITAL
+735 IQENRKKITAL
-746 KEENAKL
+746 EEENAKL